1 MSTYSMDDIL
11 GILKEISKKLDMVSR
26 KLDRLLFKGV
36 SEEQELLSDPLKKQI
51 YDLCDGNRTVTDILQ
66 EVRKTRTITQSRIS
80 QILIELEEAGII
92 ESKRGTGDN
101 WRCKYYQQSEAI
113 KRSN

>member
-36 SEEQELLSDPLKKQI
+36 PEEQELLSDPLKKQI